1 MTSYLVNK
9 DEISPTPLPIP
20 VAENAEKKILK
31 NTIKQLLNNVWVFPS
46 FFSKYT
52 ENLDIAPPAGH
63 SRKRR
68 LNASDSYNLNPHNL
82 DQKLDVFFT
91 LHSSLLGLKY
101 WRLQNY
107 SFFD

>member
-68 LNASDSYNLNPHNL
+68 LNASDSYNLNPL
-82 DQKLDVFFT
+82 QSGPEIRRFLYFT
-91 LHSSLLGLKY
+91 QQFTWFKVLVVAELLI
-101 WRLQNY
+101 
-107 SFFD
+107 F